1 MKLHRQMKRFWMTV
15 SWVCFTVGVVLLY
28 RRDMDWAFIAGVLGS
43 LAWFLSYRVQMKE
56 LVAQADEQSEQDGK
70 AQSNEE

>member
-1 MKLHRQMKRFWMTV
+1 MKQVGAMKRFWMTV

-28 RRDMDWAFIAGVLGS
+28 RGDMDRAFIAGVIGS
-43 LAWFLSYRVQMKE
+43 LAWFLSYRVHMKE
-56 LVAQADEQSEQDGK
+56 LLAQADEQSEQDGK